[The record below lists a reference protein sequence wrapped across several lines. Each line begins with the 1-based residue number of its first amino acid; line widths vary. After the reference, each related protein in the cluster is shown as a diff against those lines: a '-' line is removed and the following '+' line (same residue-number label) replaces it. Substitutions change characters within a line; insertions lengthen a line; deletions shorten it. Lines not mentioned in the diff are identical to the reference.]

1 MDVLVTYDI
10 STVTVDGPKRLA
22 RVAAVCER
30 YGSRVQYSVFE
41 CRIGPAALAR
51 LQGELLE
58 EIDPRADS
66 IRIYRFPGD
75 LKESCTALGLHQG
88 REIGDPWIV

>member
-10 STVTVDGPKRLA
+10 STVTTNGEQRQA

-41 CRIGPAALAR
+41 CRVSPVRFEQLIT
-51 LQGELLE
+51 ELMD
-58 EIDPRADS
+58 EIDPKVDS
-66 IRIYRFPGD
+66 VRIYRFAGAIV
-75 LKESCTALGLHQG
+75 ESCVTIGKPASRAL
-88 REIGDPWIV
+88 GDPWII

>member
-1 MDVLVTYDI
+1 LDVLVTYDI
-10 STVTVDGPKRLA
+10 NTASIDGSKRLA

-41 CRIGPAALAR
+41 CRIGPAALVR
-51 LQGELLE
+51 LEGELLD
-58 EIDPRADS
+58 EINPSVDS

-75 LKESCTALGLHQG
+75 LKESCTALGLRRD
-88 REIGDPWIV
+88 REVGDPWVV

>member
-10 STVTVDGPKRLA
+10 STVDVGGPHRLA

-30 YGSRVQYSVFE
+30 FGSRVQYSVFE
-41 CRIGPAALAR
+41 CRLGAAALQR
-51 LQGELLE
+51 LIGELLD

-66 IRIYRFPGD
+66 VRIYRFPGALSD
-75 LKESCTALGLHQG
+75 SCTSLGRPASRAL
-88 REIGDPWIV
+88 GDPWIM

>member
-10 STVTVDGPKRLA
+10 RTADIAGQRRLA

-41 CRIGPAALAR
+41 CRVSEVTLVR
-51 LQGELLE
+51 LFSEIE
-58 EIDPRADS
+58 EVIDPSEDS
-66 IRIYRFPGD
+66 IHVYRISGTIAASR
-75 LKESCTALGLHQG
+75 TTLGRATG
-88 REIGDPWIV
+88 RRLGQPWIM